1 MTKPSFYWQSGA
13 IDKGILFWLNYKNTY
28 EHWNEQRGAFTTLA
42 SDSTRLRSIVNVP
55 TSPATTSQELNLMFH
70 LHIVDLGI
78 AIPLQQTDP
87 PTTKM
92 ASTDPLT
99 NQIIHTQTSNSTFE
113 ESGDF
118 LVFTLDKTTISACSC
133 GAIISSGS
141 FEGFCFRFAE
151 DFQQTNR
158 NWKPPRSLTSSNITL
173 NACCVPS
180 GQYLMHSLAKHIPNS
195 PSPKWLLN
203 VQWDM
208 KGIDINID
216 SIIGKRFSQLI
227 RTITSTHL
235 IEPIEHENNDNELT
249 NSSNLINT
257 QVGSTENIDHNED
270 DERIKR
276 LEYEHLILGQK
287 IETLK

>member
-1 MTKPSFYWQSGA
+1 
-13 IDKGILFWLNYKNTY
+13 
-28 EHWNEQRGAFTTLA
+28 
-42 SDSTRLRSIVNVP
+42 
-55 TSPATTSQELNLMFH
+55 MFQ

-78 AIPLQQTDP
+78 AIPLQQYDP
-87 PTTKM
+87 PTK
-92 ASTDPLT
+92 LT
-99 NQIIHTQTSNSTFE
+99 ADNITAQVINSQQSIPTLD
-113 ESGDF
+113 ESSDF

-151 DFQQTNR
+151 DFQQTNKT
-158 NWKPPRSLTSSNITL
+158 WKPTRSSSSSNVIL

-180 GQYLMHSLAKHIPNS
+180 GQYLMHSRAKNILNS
-195 PSPKWLLN
+195 NSPKWFLN

-208 KGIDINID
+208 KGIDINLD

-235 IEPIEHENNDNELT
+235 IEPTENSNNENDSLL
-249 NSSNLINT
+249 NSNAINT
-257 QVGSTENIDHNED
+257 QNGSTMNIIENLDQSED

-276 LEYEHLILGQK
+276 LEYEHLILGHK

>member
-28 EHWNEQRGAFTTLA
+28 EHWNEQRGAFTTPT

-55 TSPATTSQELNLMFH
+55 KSPATIKELNLMFQ

-78 AIPLQQTDP
+78 AIPLQQYDP
-87 PTTKM
+87 PTKLPTENFTTQLLNSQQ
-92 ASTDPLT
+92 ST
-99 NQIIHTQTSNSTFE
+99 STFD
-113 ESGDF
+113 ESSDF

-141 FEGFCFRFAE
+141 FEGFCIRFAE
-151 DFQQTNR
+151 NFQQTNKT
-158 NWKPPRSLTSSNITL
+158 WKPTRSSNIIL
-173 NACCVPS
+173 NACSVPS
-180 GQYLMHSLAKHIPNS
+180 GQYLMHSRAKHILNS
-195 PSPKWLLN
+195 NSPKWFLN

-208 KGIDINID
+208 KGIDINLD

-235 IEPIEHENNDNELT
+235 IEPIGHLNSENNSLSNP
-249 NSSNLINT
+249 NLINT
-257 QVGSTENIDHNED
+257 QMGSIENLDQSED